1 MSSASALS
9 LTFAN
14 TLATLA
20 KLTRHGPGL
29 TARLVC
35 QVNTQREGDGER
47 EGERGRLAIL
57 ASLALSG

>member
-35 QVNTQREGDGER
+35 QANTQREGEIER
-47 EGERGRLAIL
+47 EVGRLAIL